1 MPTQPN
7 RRFLIAAALAPLVLF
22 AAYRTADLLHERFAA
37 ASPAAA
43 LAQASPEPALP
54 FASERTAADI
64 AVVVN
69 RDHPLPP
76 SYAPNDLTEPDIP
89 FAFDG
94 AHEKRLLREPAARA
108 AERLFEAA
116 KRDGVRL
123 VGVSGYR
130 SFETQQA
137 LFAFNVRTKG
147 RSHAERYSAVAG
159 ASEHQTGLALDVS
172 ARSVGNRLVPAFA
185 ETEEGRWLEGNA
197 HKFGF
202 VIRYPRDKEHITGY
216 AYEPWHIRYVG
227 REAAMTAYAHEWT
240 LEEMAK
246 PLPVFSQ

>member
-1 MPTQPN
+1 MPKPTY
-7 RRFLIAAALAPLVLF
+7 RRFLIAALAPLLLF
-22 AAYRTADLLHERFAA
+22 AAYRAADLAHERLAATHPAAVAA
-37 ASPAAA
+37 AK
-43 LAQASPEPALP
+43 PEPSLR
-54 FASERTAADI
+54 FANERTAADI

-69 RDHPLPP
+69 REHPLPP
-76 SYAPNDLTEPDIP
+76 NYAPDDLTEPDIP

-108 AERLFEAA
+108 AEQLFDAA

-147 RSHAERYSAVAG
+147 RDHAERYSAVAG

-185 ETEEGRWLEGNA
+185 ATKEGRWLADNA
-197 HKFGF
+197 YKFGF
-202 VIRYPRDKEHITGY
+202 VIRYPRDKEDITGY

-227 REAAMTAYAHEWT
+227 RDAALTAYAYDLT
-240 LEEMAK
+240 LEEMAE